1 MLVEIGDLCEI
12 EALKQLK
19 ARYLRLVDEKK
30 WDEWADVFTPDLD
43 AWIAD
48 VPDEH
53 FRTREEFME
62 FIFRAIGAGLTV
74 HHAHMPEIEITG
86 PESARGV
93 WSMNDYVR
101 FAGADGMLEIAGS
114 GHYHEEYR
122 KCADGQWRICRLR
135 ITRLLGMVD
144 ELVRRGVVDQAAV
157 TIPDSRPVGA
167 DENLVGQ

>member
-1 MLVEIGDLCEI
+1 VEIEDLCEI
-12 EALKQLK
+12 EAVKQLK

-53 FRTREEFME
+53 FTTREEFME
-62 FIFRAIGAGLTV
+62 FIHRAIGAGLTV
-74 HHAHMPEIEITG
+74 HHAHMPEIEITAPG
-86 PESARGV
+86 IARGV

-101 FAGADGMLEIAGS
+101 FTGPDGELEIAGN

-122 KCADGQWRICRLR
+122 KGEDGKWRISRIR

-144 ELVRRGVVDQAAV
+144 ELVRRGVVDSATV
-157 TIPDSRPVGA
+157 SIPDSRAVTA
-167 DENLVGQ
+167 DEKLAGR